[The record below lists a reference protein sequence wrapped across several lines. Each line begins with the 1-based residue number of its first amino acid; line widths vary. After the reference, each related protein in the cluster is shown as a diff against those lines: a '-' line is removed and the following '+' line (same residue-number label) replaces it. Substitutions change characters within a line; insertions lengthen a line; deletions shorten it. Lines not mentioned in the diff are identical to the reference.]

1 MTAHSLPATRANRR
15 RRSRPKTTLSEDQ
28 RWLVAE
34 ICLKLGL
41 NGILVLGS
49 IAALAKLIPF
59 QHLQQAKL
67 HEVQMQVQ
75 ETEQRVAEL
84 RDQFQRS
91 FDPRQAKKIM
101 VEQTPRIAPNQRR
114 IIFVTPSPAVAVS
127 GKSE

>member
-1 MTAHSLPATRANRR
+1 
-15 RRSRPKTTLSEDQ
+15 
-28 RWLVAE
+28 VAE

-59 QHLQQAKL
+59 QHIQQAKL

-84 RDQFQRS
+84 RGQFQRS

-114 IIFVTPSPAVAVS
+114 IIFMNPSQPTTAN
-127 GKSE
+127 GKGE

>member
-1 MTAHSLPATRANRR
+1 MTAHSIPATRAPRR
-15 RRSRPKTTLSEDQ
+15 RRSRPQTPLSPDQ

-41 NGILVLGS
+41 NGVLVLGA
-49 IAALAKLIPF
+49 IAALVKLIPF
-59 QHLQQAKL
+59 QQVQQAKL

-84 RDQFQRS
+84 REQFQRS

-101 VEQTPRIAPNQRR
+101 VEQTPRISPNQRR
-114 IIFVTPSPAVAVS
+114 IILVNPSQTVAVN

>member
-1 MTAHSLPATRANRR
+1 MTAHSVPAPRPHRR
-15 RRSRPKTTLSEDQ
+15 RRSRPQTPLSPDQ
-28 RWLVAE
+28 RWLVVE

-41 NGILVLGS
+41 NGVLVLGA
-49 IAALAKLIPF
+49 IAALVKLIPF
-59 QHLQQAKL
+59 QQVQQAKL

-84 RDQFQRS
+84 RGQFQRS

-101 VEQTPRIAPNQRR
+101 VEQTPRISPNQRR
-114 IIFVTPSPAVAVS
+114 IIFVNSSQTSAIS

>member
-1 MTAHSLPATRANRR
+1 MTAHSVPATRANRR
-15 RRSRPKTTLSEDQ
+15 RRPRPKTTLSADQ

-59 QHLQQAKL
+59 QHIQQAKL

-84 RDQFQRS
+84 RGQFQRS

-114 IIFVTPSPAVAVS
+114 IIFMNPSQPTTAN
-127 GKSE
+127 GKGE